1 MVPAVAEVVEIMDR
15 LGAGLLNDIAEPRFA
30 GIHGLVAVI
39 VVGIRN
45 PPTDLTSEELE
56 EVAIRP
62 AKRLLKRQMQPIK
75 VRVSRDR
82 ERRFQSIVSRYFVGS

>member
-1 MVPAVAEVVEIMDR
+1 MIEIMDR

-30 GIHGLVAVI
+30 GIQGLVAVI
-39 VVGIRN
+39 LVGTRY

-62 AKRLLKRQMQPIK
+62 AKCRLKRQM
-75 VRVSRDR
+75 
-82 ERRFQSIVSRYFVGS
+82 